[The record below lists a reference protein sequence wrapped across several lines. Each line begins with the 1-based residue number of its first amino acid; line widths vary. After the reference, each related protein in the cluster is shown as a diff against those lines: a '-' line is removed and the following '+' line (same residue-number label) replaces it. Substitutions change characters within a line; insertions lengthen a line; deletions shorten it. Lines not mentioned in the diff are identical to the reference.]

1 MSENNIKL
9 YIIKER
15 GSAPPRQVTKV
26 IETLWKIKIR
36 QQKILNVK
44 HKVPISRPCNQISTK
59 EILN

>member
-26 IETLWKIKIR
+26 IK
-36 QQKILNVK
+36 K
-44 HKVPISRPCNQISTK
+44 HYEKLKYANKRY
-59 EILN
+59 